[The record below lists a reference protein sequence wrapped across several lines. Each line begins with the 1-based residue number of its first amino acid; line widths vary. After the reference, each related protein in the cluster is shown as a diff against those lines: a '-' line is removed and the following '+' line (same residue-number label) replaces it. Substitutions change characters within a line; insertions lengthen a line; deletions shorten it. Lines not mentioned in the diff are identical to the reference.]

1 MPMLKELIDLLL
13 DKSLK
18 VADEPIFELA
28 SGKKSN
34 LYIDCRKTTKNAR
47 GAYLIGNIIYDKI
60 SKLDVD
66 AIGGLTMGA
75 DPVADAV
82 AYTSVLKGKLINSFS
97 VRKKAKEHGLKRV
110 IEGDVKNGDRVV
122 IVDDVATTGQSTIEA
137 IENARAG
144 GLHVVKVIILVDRQE
159 GGREN
164 ILKHNVDFEA
174 ILTKQDLLDEYYKL
188 NPGLLAVQLDSR
200 RKNE

>member
-1 MPMLKELIDLLL
+1 MNMLKELTDILLE
-13 DKSLK
+13 KSLK

-28 SGKKSN
+28 SGKRSN

-60 SKLDVD
+60 SNLDVD

-82 AYTSVLKGKLINSFS
+82 AYTSVIKGGKLINSFS

-144 GLHVVKVIILVDRQE
+144 GLQVVKVIILVDRQE

-164 ILKHNVDFEA
+164 ILKNEVDF
-174 ILTKQDLLDEYYKL
+174 
-188 NPGLLAVQLDSR
+188 
-200 RKNE
+200 

>member
-1 MPMLKELIDLLL
+1 MNMLKELTDLILE
-13 DKSLK
+13 KSLK

-47 GAYLIGNIIYDKI
+47 GAYLIGNIIYDNI
-60 SKLDVD
+60 SNLDVD

-82 AYTSVLKGKLINSFS
+82 AYTSVLKGKLINAFS
-97 VRKKAKEHGLKRV
+97 VRKDAKKHGLKRI
-110 IEGDVKNGDRVV
+110 IEGDVNNGDRVV

-164 ILKHNVDFEA
+164 ILKHDVDYEA
-174 ILTKQDLLDEYYKL
+174 ILTKQDLLDEYY
-188 NPGLLAVQLDSR
+188 R
-200 RKNE
+200 RQGKT

>member
-1 MPMLKELIDLLL
+1 MPMLKELIDLIIE
-13 DKSLK
+13 KSLK

-28 SGKKSN
+28 SGRKSN
-34 LYIDCRKTTKNAR
+34 IYIDCRKTTKNAR
-47 GAYLIGNIIYDKI
+47 GAYLIGNIIYDRI
-60 SKLDVD
+60 SDLGID

-110 IEGDVKNGDRVV
+110 IEGDVTHGNRVV

-164 ILKHNVDFEA
+164 ILKHNVDYEA
-174 ILTKQDLLDEYYKL
+174 ILTRQDLLDEYYKK
-188 NPGLLAVQLDSR
+188 PGKA
-200 RKNE
+200 

>member
-1 MPMLKELIDLLL
+1 MTMLKELTDLILE
-13 DKSLK
+13 KSLK
-18 VADEPIFELA
+18 VADEPVFELS
-28 SGKKSN
+28 SGRKSN

-47 GAYLIGNIIYDKI
+47 GAYLIGNIIYEKI
-60 SKLDVD
+60 SGLDVD

-110 IEGDVKNGDRVV
+110 IEGDVKSGDRVV

-144 GLHVVKVIILVDRQE
+144 GLTVVKVIILVDRQE

-164 ILKHNVDFEA
+164 ILKHDVDFEA
-174 ILTKQDLLDEYYKL
+174 VLTKEDLLKEYYKKQR
-188 NPGLLAVQLDSR
+188 NS
-200 RKNE
+200 

>member
-1 MPMLKELIDLLL
+1 MNMLKELTELILE
-13 DKSLK
+13 KSLK

-60 SKLDVD
+60 SNLDVD

-75 DPVADAV
+75 DPIADAV
-82 AYTSVLKGKLINSFS
+82 AYTSVLKDKLINSFS

-144 GLHVVKVIILVDRQE
+144 GLHVLKVIILVDRQE

-164 ILKHNVDFEA
+164 ILKHDVDFEA
-174 ILTKQDLLDEYYKL
+174 ILTKQDLMDEYYK
-188 NPGLLAVQLDSR
+188 R
-200 RKNE
+200 HEKT

>member
-164 ILKHNVDFEA
+164 IIKHNVDFEA
-174 ILTKQDLLDEYYKL
+174 ILTKQDLLDEYYKKHEKI
-188 NPGLLAVQLDSR
+188 Q
-200 RKNE
+200 E

>member
-1 MPMLKELIDLLL
+1 MMPMLKELIDLLL

-164 ILKHNVDFEA
+164 IIKHNVDFEA
-174 ILTKQDLLDEYYKL
+174 ILTKQDLLDEYYKKHEKI
-188 NPGLLAVQLDSR
+188 Q
-200 RKNE
+200 E

>member
-1 MPMLKELIDLLL
+1 MNMLKELTELILE
-13 DKSLK
+13 KSLK

-60 SKLDVD
+60 SNLDID

-82 AYTSVLKGKLINSFS
+82 AYTSAIKGKLINSFS

-164 ILKHNVDFEA
+164 ILKHDVDFEA
-174 ILTKQDLLDEYYKL
+174 ILTKQDLLDEYYK
-188 NPGLLAVQLDSR
+188 
-200 RKNE
+200 KHEKT

>member
-82 AYTSVLKGKLINSFS
+82 AYTSVLKGKPINSFS

>member
-1 MPMLKELIDLLL
+1 MNMLKELTDILLE
-13 DKSLK
+13 KSLK

-28 SGKKSN
+28 SGKRSN

-60 SKLDVD
+60 SNLDVD

-82 AYTSVLKGKLINSFS
+82 AYTSVLKGKLINAFS

-137 IENARAG
+137 IENARAE
-144 GLHVVKVIILVDRQE
+144 GLHIVKVIILVDRQE

-164 ILKHNVDFEA
+164 ILKHNVEFESV
-174 ILTKQDLLDEYYKL
+174 LTKQDLLDEYYK
-188 NPGLLAVQLDSR
+188 
-200 RKNE
+200 KHEKI

>member
-1 MPMLKELIDLLL
+1 MLKELTDLILE
-13 DKSLK
+13 KSLK

-47 GAYLIGNIIYDKI
+47 GAYLIGNIIYDRI
-60 SKLDVD
+60 SNLDVD

-82 AYTSVLKGKLINSFS
+82 AYTSVIKGKHINAFS

-174 ILTKQDLLDEYYKL
+174 VLTKQDLLDEYYK
-188 NPGLLAVQLDSR
+188 R
-200 RKNE
+200 HEKI

>member
-1 MPMLKELIDLLL
+1 MNMLKELTELILE
-13 DKSLK
+13 KSLK

-60 SKLDVD
+60 SNLGVD

-82 AYTSVLKGKLINSFS
+82 AYTSAIKGKLINSFS

-137 IENARAG
+137 IENARAE
-144 GLHVVKVIILVDRQE
+144 GLHIVKVIILVDRQE

-164 ILKHNVDFEA
+164 ILKHNVEFESV
-174 ILTKQDLLDEYYKL
+174 LTKQDLLDEYYK
-188 NPGLLAVQLDSR
+188 
-200 RKNE
+200 KHEKI

>member
-174 ILTKQDLLDEYYKL
+174 ILTKQDLLDEYYKRHEKI
-188 NPGLLAVQLDSR
+188 Q
-200 RKNE
+200 E

>member
-1 MPMLKELIDLLL
+1 MPMLKELTELILE
-13 DKSLK
+13 KSLK
-18 VADEPIFELA
+18 VADEPIFKLA
-28 SGKKSN
+28 SGKISN
-34 LYIDCRKTTKNAR
+34 IYIDCRKTTKNAR

-60 SKLDVD
+60 SDLGVD

-97 VRKKAKEHGLKRV
+97 IRKKAKEYGLKKV

-144 GLHVVKVIILVDRQE
+144 GLHVLKVIILVDRQE

-164 ILKHNVDFEA
+164 ILKHNVDYEA
-174 ILTKQDLLDEYYKL
+174 ILTKQYLLDEYY
-188 NPGLLAVQLDSR
+188 R
-200 RKNE
+200 RPEKD

>member
-1 MPMLKELIDLLL
+1 MNMLKELTDILLE
-13 DKSLK
+13 KSLK

-28 SGKKSN
+28 SGKRSN

-60 SKLDVD
+60 SNLDVD

-82 AYTSVLKGKLINSFS
+82 AYTSVLKGKLINAFS

-164 ILKHNVDFEA
+164 ILKHDVDFEA
-174 ILTKQDLLDEYYKL
+174 ILTKQDLLDEYYK
-188 NPGLLAVQLDSR
+188 
-200 RKNE
+200 KHEKT

>member
-1 MPMLKELIDLLL
+1 MNMLKELTELILE
-13 DKSLK
+13 KSLK

-60 SKLDVD
+60 SNLDVD

-82 AYTSVLKGKLINSFS
+82 AYTSVLKGKLINAFS
-97 VRKKAKEHGLKRV
+97 VRKDAKKHGLKRI
-110 IEGDVKNGDRVV
+110 IEGDVNNGDRVV

-144 GLHVVKVIILVDRQE
+144 GLHVIKVIILVDRQE

-164 ILKHNVDFEA
+164 ILKHDVDFEA
-174 ILTKQDLLDEYYKL
+174 ILTKQDLLDEYYK
-188 NPGLLAVQLDSR
+188 R
-200 RKNE
+200 HEKTY

>member
-1 MPMLKELIDLLL
+1 MNMLKELTDIILE
-13 DKSLK
+13 KSLK

-34 LYIDCRKTTKNAR
+34 IYIDCRKTTKNAR

-60 SKLDVD
+60 SDLDVD

-164 ILKHNVDFEA
+164 ILKHNVDYEA
-174 ILTKQDLLDEYYKL
+174 ILTKQD
-188 NPGLLAVQLDSR
+188 
-200 RKNE
+200 

>member
-1 MPMLKELIDLLL
+1 MSMLKELTELILE
-13 DKSLK
+13 KSLK

-60 SKLDVD
+60 SNLDVD

-82 AYTSVLKGKLINSFS
+82 AYTSVLKGKLINAFS
-97 VRKKAKEHGLKRV
+97 VRKDAKKHGLKRV

-144 GLHVVKVIILVDRQE
+144 GLHVLKVIILVDRQE

-164 ILKHNVDFEA
+164 ILKHDVDFEA
-174 ILTKQDLLDEYYKL
+174 ILTKQDLLAEYYK
-188 NPGLLAVQLDSR
+188 R
-200 RKNE
+200 HEKT

>member
-1 MPMLKELIDLLL
+1 MNMLKELTDIIL

-164 ILKHNVDFEA
+164 IIKHNVDFEA
-174 ILTKQDLLDEYYKL
+174 ILTKQDLLDEYYKRHEKI
-188 NPGLLAVQLDSR
+188 Q
-200 RKNE
+200 E

>member
-1 MPMLKELIDLLL
+1 MNMLKELTELILE
-13 DKSLK
+13 KSLK

-34 LYIDCRKTTKNAR
+34 FYIDCRKTTKNAR

-60 SKLDVD
+60 SNLDVD

-82 AYTSVLKGKLINSFS
+82 AYTSVLKGKLINAFS
-97 VRKKAKEHGLKRV
+97 VRKDAKKHGLKRI
-110 IEGDVKNGDRVV
+110 IEGDVNNGDRVV

-164 ILKHNVDFEA
+164 ILKHDVDFEA
-174 ILTKQDLLDEYYKL
+174 ILTKQDLLDEYYK
-188 NPGLLAVQLDSR
+188 R
-200 RKNE
+200 HEKTY

>member
-1 MPMLKELIDLLL
+1 MNMLKELTELILE
-13 DKSLK
+13 KSLK

-60 SKLDVD
+60 SNLDVD

-137 IENARAG
+137 IENARAE
-144 GLHVVKVIILVDRQE
+144 GLHIVKVIILVDRQE

-164 ILKHNVDFEA
+164 ILKHNVEFESV
-174 ILTKQDLLDEYYKL
+174 LTKQDLLDEYYK
-188 NPGLLAVQLDSR
+188 
-200 RKNE
+200 KHEKI

>member
-1 MPMLKELIDLLL
+1 MPMLKELTDLILE
-13 DKSLK
+13 KSLK

-60 SKLDVD
+60 SNLDVD

-97 VRKKAKEHGLKRV
+97 VRKDAKKHGLKRV
-110 IEGDVKNGDRVV
+110 IEGDVKNGDMVV

-164 ILKHNVDFEA
+164 ILKHDVDYEA
-174 ILTKQDLLDEYYKL
+174 ILTKQDLLDEYYK
-188 NPGLLAVQLDSR
+188 R
-200 RKNE
+200 HEKTY

>member
-1 MPMLKELIDLLL
+1 MDMLKELTDLILE
-13 DKSLK
+13 KSLK
-18 VADEPIFELA
+18 VADEPIFKLA
-28 SGKKSN
+28 SGRMSN

-60 SKLDVD
+60 SNLGVD

-82 AYTSVLKGKLINSFS
+82 AYTSVLKGKLINAFS
-97 VRKKAKEHGLKRV
+97 VRKNAKEHGLKRV
-110 IEGDVKNGDRVV
+110 IEGDVNNGDRVV

-144 GLHVVKVIILVDRQE
+144 GLDVVKVIILVDRQE

-164 ILKHNVDFEA
+164 ILKHDVDYEA
-174 ILTKQDLLDEYYKL
+174 ILTREDLLDEYH
-188 NPGLLAVQLDSR
+188 R
-200 RKNE
+200 RSGKT

>member
-1 MPMLKELIDLLL
+1 MLKELIDLLL

-60 SKLDVD
+60 SNLDVD

-164 ILKHNVDFEA
+164 IIKHNVDFEA
-174 ILTKQDLLDEYYKL
+174 ILTKQDLLDEYYKRHEKI
-188 NPGLLAVQLDSR
+188 Q
-200 RKNE
+200 E

>member
-1 MPMLKELIDLLL
+1 MPMLKELIDIILE
-13 DKSLK
+13 KSLK
-18 VADEPIFELA
+18 VADEPIYELA

-60 SKLDVD
+60 SDLGID

-82 AYTSVLKGKLINSFS
+82 AYTSVLKGKHINAFS
-97 VRKKAKEHGLKRV
+97 VRKKAKEYGLKRV
-110 IEGDVKNGDRVV
+110 IEGDVTTGNRVV

-144 GLHVVKVIILVDRQE
+144 GLHVVKVIVLVDRQE

-164 ILKHNVDFEA
+164 ILKHDVDFEA
-174 ILTKQDLLDEYYKL
+174 ILTKQDLLDEYY
-188 NPGLLAVQLDSR
+188 R
-200 RKNE
+200 RPERD

>member
-1 MPMLKELIDLLL
+1 MTMLKELTDLILE
-13 DKSLK
+13 KSLK
-18 VADEPIFELA
+18 VADEPVFELA
-28 SGKKSN
+28 SGRKSN
-34 LYIDCRKTTKNAR
+34 IYIDCRKTTKNAR

-60 SKLDVD
+60 SGLEVD

-97 VRKKAKEHGLKRV
+97 VRKKAKEHGLKRA
-110 IEGDVKNGDRVV
+110 IEGDVKSGDRVV

-144 GLHVVKVIILVDRQE
+144 GLTVVKVIILVDRQE

-164 ILKHNVDFEA
+164 ILKHDVEFEA
-174 ILTKQDLLDEYYKL
+174 VLTKDDLLKEYHKKQR
-188 NPGLLAVQLDSR
+188 NS
-200 RKNE
+200 

>member
-1 MPMLKELIDLLL
+1 MPMLKELTDLILE
-13 DKSLK
+13 KSLK

-60 SKLDVD
+60 SNLDVD

-164 ILKHNVDFEA
+164 IIKHNVDFEA
-174 ILTKQDLLDEYYKL
+174 ILTKQDLLDEYYKRHEKIQ
-188 NPGLLAVQLDSR
+188 G
-200 RKNE
+200 

>member
-1 MPMLKELIDLLL
+1 MNMLKELTDILLE
-13 DKSLK
+13 KSLK

-28 SGKKSN
+28 SGKRSN

-60 SKLDVD
+60 SNLDVD

-82 AYTSVLKGKLINSFS
+82 AYTSVLKGKLINAFS

-144 GLHVVKVIILVDRQE
+144 GLHVLKVIILVDRQE

-164 ILKHNVDFEA
+164 ILKHDVDFEA
-174 ILTKQDLLDEYYKL
+174 ILTKQDLMDEYYK
-188 NPGLLAVQLDSR
+188 R
-200 RKNE
+200 HEKT

>member
-1 MPMLKELIDLLL
+1 MNMLKELTELILE
-13 DKSLK
+13 KSLK

-60 SKLDVD
+60 SNLDVD

-82 AYTSVLKGKLINSFS
+82 AYTSVLKGKLINAFS
-97 VRKKAKEHGLKRV
+97 VRKDAKKHGLKRI
-110 IEGDVKNGDRVV
+110 IEGDVNNGDRVV

-164 ILKHNVDFEA
+164 ILKHDVDYEA
-174 ILTKQDLLDEYYKL
+174 ILTKQDLLDEYYK
-188 NPGLLAVQLDSR
+188 R
-200 RKNE
+200 HEKTY

>member
-1 MPMLKELIDLLL
+1 MNMLKELTELILE
-13 DKSLK
+13 KSLK

-60 SKLDVD
+60 SNLDVD

-82 AYTSVLKGKLINSFS
+82 AYTSVLKGKLINAFS
-97 VRKKAKEHGLKRV
+97 VRKDAKKHGLKRI
-110 IEGDVKNGDRVV
+110 IEGDVNNGDRVV

-164 ILKHNVDFEA
+164 ILKHDVDFEA
-174 ILTKQDLLDEYYKL
+174 ILTKQDLLDEYYK
-188 NPGLLAVQLDSR
+188 R
-200 RKNE
+200 HEKTY

>member
-1 MPMLKELIDLLL
+1 MSMLKELTDLILE
-13 DKSLK
+13 KSLK

-28 SGKKSN
+28 SGRMSN

-60 SKLDVD
+60 ADLDVD

-82 AYTSVLKGKLINSFS
+82 AYTSVLKGKLINAFS
-97 VRKKAKEHGLKRV
+97 VRKNAKEYGLKRV
-110 IEGDVKNGDRVV
+110 IEGDVKKGDRVV

-164 ILKHNVDFEA
+164 ILKHNVDYEA
-174 ILTKQDLLDEYYKL
+174 ILTKQYLLDEYYRGPAK
-188 NPGLLAVQLDSR
+188 D
-200 RKNE
+200 

>member
-1 MPMLKELIDLLL
+1 MPMLKELTELILE
-13 DKSLK
+13 KSLK
-18 VADEPIFELA
+18 VADEPIFKLA
-28 SGKKSN
+28 SGKISN
-34 LYIDCRKTTKNAR
+34 IYIDCRKTTKNAR

-60 SKLDVD
+60 SDLGVD

-97 VRKKAKEHGLKRV
+97 IRKKAKEYGLKKV

-144 GLHVVKVIILVDRQE
+144 GLHVLKVIILVDRQE

-164 ILKHNVDFEA
+164 ILKHNVDYEA
-174 ILTKQDLLDEYYKL
+174 ILTKQDLLDEYY
-188 NPGLLAVQLDSR
+188 R
-200 RKNE
+200 RPEKD

>member
-164 ILKHNVDFEA
+164 ILKHNVDYEA
-174 ILTKQDLLDEYYKL
+174 ILTKQDLLDEYY
-188 NPGLLAVQLDSR
+188 R
-200 RKNE
+200 RPEKD

>member
-1 MPMLKELIDLLL
+1 MNMLKELTDIILE
-13 DKSLK
+13 KSLK

-60 SKLDVD
+60 SNLDVD

-110 IEGDVKNGDRVV
+110 IEGDVKHGDRVI

-144 GLHVVKVIILVDRQE
+144 GLQVVKVIILVDRQE

-164 ILKHNVDFEA
+164 ILKHDVDYEA
-174 ILTKQDLLDEYYKL
+174 ILTKQDLLDEYYK
-188 NPGLLAVQLDSR
+188 R
-200 RKNE
+200 HEKTY